1 MNNRVNYVVIGILV
15 LIGIA
20 GMALFGFW
28 LLKPTKEAQ
37 MQRYAIYFNESV
49 LGLNLDAPVKYKGLS
64 VGRVADISISKNN
77 SEQVEVLVEILKET
91 PIKTSTEAQLTS
103 QGITGLSYINLTI
116 NNEID
121 AKPIAVKES
130 EDYPVIKSVPSIL
143 IKLENRFI
151 DISENLAET
160 LQKTSRLLSD
170 KNQEEMG
177 VILNNTAILISKI
190 NSILDENTTQNFK
203 LTMANLKESSE
214 KFNLLIPRVDEL
226 VSKSGKFEDNISAA
240 FDSIKNSY
248 LGIQDSMSTFNKALE
263 SGEFNVKEITSD
275 VVPTMNN
282 TLLDMQNLILK
293 IEETINRYERSPADI
308 MFMQEEIKKGPGE
321 K

>member
-1 MNNRVNYVVIGILV
+1 
-15 LIGIA
+15 
-20 GMALFGFW
+20 MAMFGFW

-37 MQRYAIYFNESV
+37 MQRYIIYFNESV

-64 VGRVADISISKNN
+64 VGKVVDLGISRHNL
-77 SEQVEVLVEILKET
+77 EQVEVLVEILKET

-116 NNEID
+116 NGDVD
-121 AKPIAVKES
+121 AKPLALREN

-151 DISENLAET
+151 DISEDLADT

-170 KNQEEMG
+170 KNQEE
-177 VILNNTAILISKI
+177 ITTLLKNSAILISKI

-203 LTMANLKESSE
+203 ESMKNLKNSSE
-214 KFNLLIPRVDEL
+214 KIDKLIPRVDEL
-226 VSKSGKFEDNISAA
+226 VSKSGRFEDDISAA

-248 LGIQDSMSTFNKALE
+248 LGIEESMNRFSMAIE
-263 SGEFNVKEITSD
+263 SGENNIKEISGEIA
-275 VVPTMNN
+275 PAMNS

-293 IEETINRYERSPADI
+293 IEETISRYERSPADI
-308 MFMQEEIKKGPGE
+308 MFMKEEIKKGPGE

>member
-20 GMALFGFW
+20 GMAMFGFW

-37 MQRYAIYFNESV
+37 MQRYIIYFNESV

-64 VGRVADISISKNN
+64 VGKVVDLGISRHNL
-77 SEQVEVLVEILKET
+77 EQVEVLVEILKET

-116 NNEID
+116 NGDVD
-121 AKPIAVKES
+121 AKPLALREN

-151 DISENLAET
+151 DISEDLADT

-170 KNQEEMG
+170 KNQEE
-177 VILNNTAILISKI
+177 ITTLLKNSAILISKI

-203 LTMANLKESSE
+203 ESMKNLKNSSE
-214 KFNLLIPRVDEL
+214 KIDKLIPRVDEL
-226 VSKSGKFEDNISAA
+226 VSKSGRFEDDISAA

-248 LGIQDSMSTFNKALE
+248 LGIEESMNRFSMAIE
-263 SGEFNVKEITSD
+263 SGENNIKEISGEIA
-275 VVPTMNN
+275 PAMNS

-293 IEETINRYERSPADI
+293 IEETISRYERSPADI
-308 MFMQEEIKKGPGE
+308 MFMKEEIKKGPGE